1 MIYGFC
7 LLIVQHIVSLKFGYI
22 VKGLFGKDFV
32 IYEYLYCLQFF
43 YWNGIAKLHWRLQV
57 SSPIGLCPT
66 IPPHQTATQC

>member
-32 IYEYLYCLQFF
+32 IYEYLYCLRFF
-43 YWNGIAKLHWRLQV
+43 YWNGIAKLHWRL
-57 SSPIGLCPT
+57 
-66 IPPHQTATQC
+66 